1 MTVLHDFSNR
11 IVLVTGSSQN
21 LGSTIARAF
30 ARSHA
35 QVILHGPE
43 AGMVAEARE
52 KLLSSEPKLKLETIS
67 FNLTNPD
74 EIDAAFSDLKQRGI
88 APDVLINNA
97 AHLGVGESGFLE
109 QTMAFFR
116 EVMEV
121 NLFGALHCSQLAAR
135 EMSKRGGGSII
146 HISSLAGERAIWER
160 SAYNTSKA
168 AIDGLTRSMAL
179 ELAPLGIRVNAVA
192 PGYVWTPRWDL
203 ISPETRETRK
213 NNTPA
218 GEPTRQEEIAQ
229 TVLFLCSS
237 AAPSLTGA
245 RIVIDGG
252 LNAQQLPRSVSV

>member
-1 MTVLHDFSNR
+1 MNALFDFSDAT
-11 IVLVTGSSQN
+11 VLVTGSSQN
-21 LGSTIARAF
+21 LGLAIAHAF
-30 ARSHA
+30 ARNQA
-35 QVILHGPE
+35 RVILHGPE
-43 AGMVAEARE
+43 PAMVAEARE
-52 KLLSSEPKLKLETIS
+52 KLLSAEPKSKLETIS
-67 FNLTNPD
+67 FNLTHPE

-88 APDVLINNA
+88 TPDILINNA

-121 NLFGALHCSQLAAR
+121 NLFGALRCSQLAAS
-135 EMSKRGGGSII
+135 EMSKQGGGSIV

-192 PGYVWTPRWDL
+192 PGYVWTSRWDSL
-203 ISPETRETRK
+203 GPDIGETRRK
-213 NNTPA
+213 NIPA
-218 GEPTRQEEIAQ
+218 GEPSRQEEIAQ

-245 RIVIDGG
+245 RIVLDGG
-252 LNAQQLPRSVSV
+252 LNAQQLPRFVSV